1 MLCGEGSWL
10 YLSFCW
16 SKMRNEGG
24 RDDSKSQ
31 ERKLNTYICCNIG
44 PRDVLMCFFVT
55 WNENLVV
62 VNKRGQEK
70 SFLLVCSW
78 VGGRWRG
85 AERPMVSGEHI
96 FVLMTGI
103 LMEK

>member
-62 VNKRGQEK
+62 VNKRGQENT
-70 SFLLVCSW
+70 SSGVFL
-78 VGGRWRG
+78 GGWEMG
-85 AERPMVSGEHI
+85 KGEDQWYQENI
-96 FVLMTGI
+96 PLLMTGI